1 MPRSQSAPQSYRYNG
16 YPARLE
22 VVFPVPNALI
32 ASLRQIYPQASLV
45 SELLNIHDGLY
56 LVRVSVTVDSLCLAQ
71 GLAAQAILEN
81 AEDLATHRAL
91 DKLMLPTSGAP
102 ATSDP
107 EPSAGLPTLTP
118 IDLAAHPEEPVVFA
132 TLEPIALASPPG
144 TVTNLNDQPPPGEG
158 LLPLEE
164 MAVSP
169 IDLSDIIAQTDVE
182 LQRLGWDT
190 HQGREFLERTYGKR
204 SRHDLS
210 DEELL
215 EFLLYLETQPSP
227 Q

>member
-1 MPRSQSAPQSYRYNG
+1 M
-16 YPARLE
+16 
-22 VVFPVPNALI
+22 VFPVPNALI
-32 ASLRQIYPQASLV
+32 ASLRQVYPQASLV

-71 GLAAQAILEN
+71 GLAAQAVLEN

-91 DKLMLPTSGAP
+91 EKLMLPTTGSP
-102 ATSDP
+102 ATSGP
-107 EPSAGLPTLTP
+107 EPLARLATSPQIGPAGQ
-118 IDLAAHPEEPVVFA
+118 PEAPVVFA
-132 TLEPIALASPPG
+132 TLEPMPLASPPEAASI
-144 TVTNLNDQPPPGEG
+144 VSDPSPPGER
-158 LLPLEE
+158 LLSLEE
-164 MAVSP
+164 IAVSP

-190 HQGREFLERTYGKR
+190 HQGREFLERSYGKR

-215 EFLLYLETQPSP
+215 AFLLYLETQPSP
-227 Q
+227 PANPRLSPS